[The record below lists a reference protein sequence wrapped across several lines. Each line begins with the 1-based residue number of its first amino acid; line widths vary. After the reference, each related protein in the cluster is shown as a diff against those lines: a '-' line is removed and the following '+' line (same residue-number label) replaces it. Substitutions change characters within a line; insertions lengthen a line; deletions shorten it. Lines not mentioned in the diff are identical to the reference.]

1 MPPRS
6 SCFRGCF
13 GGQSVGDGLMPEN
26 KRING
31 RNNKWFIIRWSKLM
45 KKKSYPTKTVPII
58 DVPSPTDDDHEKL
71 HQKKMI
77 KTISKKKLQ
86 KEQTS
91 EPLTQKNVL
100 IKPNQ
105 V

>member
-1 MPPRS
+1 
-6 SCFRGCF
+6 
-13 GGQSVGDGLMPEN
+13 
-26 KRING
+26 
-31 RNNKWFIIRWSKLM
+31 M